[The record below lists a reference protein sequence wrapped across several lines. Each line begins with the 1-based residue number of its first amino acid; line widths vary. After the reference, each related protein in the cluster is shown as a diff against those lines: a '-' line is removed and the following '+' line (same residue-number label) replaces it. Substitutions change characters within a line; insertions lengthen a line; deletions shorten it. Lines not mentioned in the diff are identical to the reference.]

1 MNYLRLFLP
10 TLFFSALTLADD
22 TEIYG
27 TEGVTEAN
35 RLNPNVLLIVD
46 TSGSMQGSV
55 SYEVKQ
61 AYDAGRTYPQSYAY
75 NSYFYPNPNYNAGW
89 GNSINTLNSSC
100 NAAKTSLSNT
110 GLATT
115 NLQQYNNNV
124 WGSLVSGSGG
134 TIRCFAAGS
143 DQGFEYN
150 LYSGNYSNWFQG
162 NDSVEQIGTR
172 MDVVQE
178 VVTNL
183 ANSLEDINLGLMRFN
198 SGNGGKV
205 DVSVADIASS
215 KTPIKNKVNSYYPGG
230 GTPLTESLHEA
241 ALYFRGENKKYGGNG
256 TYTSPIKGE
265 CQKNHVILFTD
276 GEPSS
281 DTGSVTS
288 VRNYIKDMDIP
299 DDIGLSKSCTGDGGC
314 LDELSYWMKNT
325 EISFGD
331 EGKTSPGIVTHTI
344 GGFNLS
350 AAKSLLTNTANRG
363 GGGFYE
369 ADDASTLSEVLTT
382 IFTEILATDTTFTAP
397 AVSVNAFNASQHND
411 EVFYALFRPE
421 DKIKWGGN
429 LKRYRLSDSGELLD
443 FNNTAAIDS
452 ETGYFDEGSYGFWN
466 DKITPDGKNVTYGG
480 MANLITT
487 PASRLL
493 FSNSSNTA
501 MGNFSSVASYDS
513 FDMSEDVDVDF
524 DETDIFKWVQ
534 GYDMLDINGNLT
546 TTDSRKQIGDPM
558 HSEPVIVT
566 YRNIGTAD
574 APISDATIFFGT
586 NEGFIHAVDTAT
598 GTEQFAFLPKELHPL
613 QKSYFDNTQG
623 SINKPY
629 GMDGPI
635 STWFYDKN
643 GNSALLNSSGSLEA
657 DEHAYLY
664 AGMRRGGNNYYAL
677 DVSNK
682 TTPTMKFVIE
692 GGTGNFARLGQTW
705 SKMVIAKV
713 KLNGDPR
720 FVAFF
725 SGGYD
730 ENQDISGGVSTAD
743 SIGNAIYMVDA
754 STGER
759 LWWASDTGADLNIS
773 TMVNSM
779 PASISAV
786 DISGDGFINY
796 LFASDT
802 GGRVFRIDINQSNT
816 GQASFATGG
825 AIASLAGTDAD
836 NNRRF
841 YNKPNVSL
849 VKDDQAGDYLTI
861 AIGSG
866 YRAHPIVEK
875 NVDNRFYVIKDSNP
889 YKAPTSYS
897 IKTEELPTKITLG
910 ENETPDPLKLYNATA
925 LMKGGKAALNSD
937 MYSIM
942 SHGGGWYVQMETEG
956 EKVLAQST
964 TFSGA
969 IIFTSFSP
977 SSDSNSGVCGADT
990 GQSRVYALSQK
1001 WAIAA
1006 VDLNEDGIIDSSD
1019 ASTTLVHSGIAPRPV
1034 VIYREN
1040 GGKTIAIGTQ
1050 TIDDTRFNE
1059 EVSDPDCAINGT
1071 CEEEVTKCEEQNCY
1085 VVPVY
1090 WRQN

>member
-1 MNYLRLFLP
+1 MKIKLLTTRFITCSATIFSLLPLFVQ
-10 TLFFSALTLADD
+10 ADD
-22 TEIYG
+22 TEIYTG
-27 TEGVTEAN
+27 IAERDA
-35 RLNPNVLLIVD
+35 PNVIFIMD
-46 TSGSMQGSV
+46 TSGSMGWANDGSRYPPAGESRLEQV
-55 SYEVKQ
+55 QEAAIDTINNTDGINISLMKFNEDRSGWGGYVDMPMTPVADARAEFATKMNSYRATGGTPITESLEEALRYLRGDSIHYGK
-61 AYDAGRTYPQSYAY
+61 Y
-75 NSYFYPNPNYNAGW
+75 NSTYY
-89 GNSINTLNSSC
+89 SDS
-100 NAAKTSLSNT
+100 
-110 GLATT
+110 
-115 NLQQYNNNV
+115 
-124 WGSLVSGSGG
+124 GSRSGG
-134 TIRCFAAGS
+134 T
-143 DQGFEYN
+143 YN
-150 LYSGNYSNWFQG
+150 SP
-162 NDSVEQIGTR
+162 
-172 MDVVQE
+172 
-178 VVTNL
+178 
-183 ANSLEDINLGLMRFN
+183 
-198 SGNGGKV
+198 
-205 DVSVADIASS
+205 VS
-215 KTPIKNKVNSYYPGG
+215 
-230 GTPLTESLHEA
+230 HQ
-241 ALYFRGENKKYGGNG
+241 
-256 TYTSPIKGE
+256 
-265 CQKNHVILFTD
+265 CQKNHIVLFSD

-281 DTGSVTS
+281 DTGANSRIQTLLNTVAAENRVT
-288 VRNYIKDMDIP
+288 
-299 DDIGLSKSCTGDGGC
+299 GLSTSCSGNGGC
-314 LDELSYWMKNT
+314 AEEIAFYGNQEDFSSTYDGIQNVTFHTVGGFVQGAAQTKLENIAKFGSWAAPGKPLNPSLKEGNGIYSNVQNYEELKQSLKD
-325 EISFGD
+325 IFDSIA
-331 EGKTSPGIVTHTI
+331 KTS
-344 GGFNLS
+344 S
-350 AAKSLLTNTANRG
+350 
-363 GGGFYE
+363 
-369 ADDASTLSEVLTT
+369 
-382 IFTEILATDTTFTAP
+382 TFTAP

-443 FNNTAAIDS
+443 FNNTAAINS

-513 FDMSEDVDVDF
+513 FDMSEDEDVDF

-643 GNSALLNSSGSLEA
+643 GNSALLNSSGSLET

-977 SSDSNSGVCGADT
+977 SSNGNSGACGADT